1 MSNKG
6 NKERRGPT
14 LGVRFTEVS
23 VLKRCPPLERDVNC
37 SFYREFHLPKKSL
50 KIGEPKLDAKNGVF
64 DSLTTV
70 SFLYKKGCP
79 LNELFLKA
87 LWKLVSL

>member
-1 MSNKG
+1 MR
-6 NKERRGPT
+6 ER
-14 LGVRFTEVS
+14 
-23 VLKRCPPLERDVNC
+23 ERDVTC
-37 SFYREFHLPKKSL
+37 SFYREFHLPKESL
-50 KIGEPKLDAKNGVF
+50 KIGEPKLEAKNVVF

-79 LNELFLKA
+79 LNKLFLKA